1 MILKVSSNHD
11 DSDSVKCFVFSYKYA
26 IFFTIS
32 RVIMNDKNYLFLDWM
47 SLIVLSTRGNWF
59 AVLVVLESLLRNQD

>member
-11 DSDSVKCFVFSYKYA
+11 DSDSVKYFVFSYKYA

-47 SLIVLSTRGNWF
+47 SLIVLSTRGNWI